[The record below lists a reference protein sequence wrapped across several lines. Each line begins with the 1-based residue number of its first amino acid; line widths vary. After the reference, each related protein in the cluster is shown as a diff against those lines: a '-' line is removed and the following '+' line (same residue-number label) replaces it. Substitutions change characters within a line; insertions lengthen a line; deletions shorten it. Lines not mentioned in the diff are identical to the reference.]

1 MLDEPTTGLHL
12 SDTSLL
18 LTHLNRLVE
27 KGNSVIMVEHNMH
40 VATNS
45 DYIIDIGPNAGEQGG
60 QIVCS
65 GTPNQVFSNEKSATV
80 PFLRQ
85 ARR

>member
-1 MLDEPTTGLHL
+1 
-12 SDTSLL
+12 
-18 LTHLNRLVE
+18 
-27 KGNSVIMVEHNMH
+27 MH